1 MPRFSIDVD
10 SAFDKTLNELIESTD
25 ATTKA
30 DVIRRA
36 VASYKYLKDE
46 LKDNKSVNISV
57 TDTDGNVK
65 KNIVLP

>member
-10 SAFDKTLNELIESTD
+10 DAFDATLNSLVQGTD

-36 VASYKYLKDE
+36 VATYKYLKDE
-46 LKDNKSVNISV
+46 
-57 TDTDGNVK
+57 
-65 KNIVLP
+65 

>member
-10 SAFDKTLNELIESTD
+10 DTFDATLNSLIQGTD

-46 LKDNKSVNISV
+46 LKNDQNAKISV
-57 TDTDGNVK
+57 TDKSGAVK
-65 KNIVLP
+65 KDVILP

>member
-10 SAFDKTLNELIESTD
+10 DAFDETLNSLVQGTD

-46 LKDNKSVNISV
+46 LKNDKNAKISV
-57 TDTDGNVK
+57 TDKAGEVK
-65 KNIVLP
+65 KDVILP

>member
-1 MPRFSIDVD
+1 MPRFSFEVD
-10 SAFDKTLNELIESTD
+10 TAFDNTLNSLIDGTD

-46 LKDNKSVNISV
+46 LKNNPGAKVSV
-57 TDTDGNVK
+57 TDATGGVK
-65 KNIVLP
+65 KDVVLP